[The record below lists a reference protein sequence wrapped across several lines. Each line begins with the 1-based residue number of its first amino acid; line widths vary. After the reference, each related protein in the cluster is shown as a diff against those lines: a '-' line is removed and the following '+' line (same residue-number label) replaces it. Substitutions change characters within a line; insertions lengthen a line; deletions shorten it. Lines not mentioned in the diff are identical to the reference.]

1 MCIYSFDPTLD
12 CIETAAYRHL
22 VVKLKITTRASILF
36 SVSQHVCELQLCH
49 ASMLQALTPERQKR
63 LVAYQDMFQTL
74 GRGWWPKPASL
85 RKTRE
90 NPFFR
95 GDSNSYNSFHSLVF
109 APAHAHT
116 HSSLVPH
123 LSSNSAPADTG
134 STLTSSSSKFPLN
147 SIVTLGGSEMH
158 TAATE
163 LQQSCNR
170 AASCNMSDG
179 SEMHERGGGTH
190 TLQQSCNRAATEL
203 TLDGSEMHARGGGP
217 HTLTP
222 VASECLAAPQSTH
235 TVGGCRAH
243 SCNRAA
249 TELQQSCELQHILSQ
264 PQQSVSCNNAVLA
277 SIASDRASRC
287 CDFQR
292 SDEAD
297 ELQQSCNRAATD
309 EPSDRASR
317 CDLHRS
323 DLLAQCLQE
332 DGVDP
337 CFTIEKRLAEHEAD
351 EPPPL
356 QQSCNRPLNGN
367 RQVQLPPHVRDRI
380 FQLMI
385 LHCRYP
391 SGTHFTCFTRLY

>member
-1 MCIYSFDPTLD
+1 MYNTYRFDPTLD
-12 CIETAAYRHL
+12 GIETAGYRHL

-95 GDSNSYNSFHSLVF
+95 GDSNSYNSFSSLVF

-123 LSSNSAPADTG
+123 SSLHSAPADTG
-134 STLTSSSSKFPLN
+134 STFTSSSSEFPLN
-147 SIVTLGGSEMH
+147 SIV
-158 TAATE
+158 
-163 LQQSCNR
+163 
-170 AASCNMSDG
+170 
-179 SEMHERGGGTH
+179 
-190 TLQQSCNRAATEL
+190 
-203 TLDGSEMHARGGGP
+203 TLDGSEMHARGGGT

-222 VASECLAAPQSTH
+222 VVAS
-235 TVGGCRAH
+235 GGCRAQ

-249 TELQQSCELQHILSQ
+249 TELQQSCELQHNLSQ
-264 PQQSVSCNNAVLA
+264 PQQSASRSTGVVA

-287 CDFQR
+287 GDFQR

-297 ELQQSCNRAATD
+297 ELQQRCNRAATN
-309 EPSDRASR
+309 EPSDGASR
-317 CDLHRS
+317 CCDLQRS

-337 CFTIEKRLAEHEAD
+337 CFKIEQRLAEHEAD
-351 EPPPL
+351 DRSPV
-356 QQSCNRPLNGN
+356 QQSCNRPVNVN

-391 SGTHFTCFTRLY
+391 SGTHFTCFNRLY

>member
-1 MCIYSFDPTLD
+1 
-12 CIETAAYRHL
+12 
-22 VVKLKITTRASILF
+22 
-36 SVSQHVCELQLCH
+36 
-49 ASMLQALTPERQKR
+49 MLQALTPERQKR

-90 NPFFR
+90 NPLFR
-95 GDSNSYNSFHSLVF
+95 GDSNSYNSFPSLVF

-123 LSSNSAPADTG
+123 SSSHSAPADTG
-134 STLTSSSSKFPLN
+134 STLTSSSSKFLLN
-147 SIVTLGGSEMH
+147 SIVTL
-158 TAATE
+158 
-163 LQQSCNR
+163 
-170 AASCNMSDG
+170 DG
-179 SEMHERGGGTH
+179 SEMHRDARGGGTH
-190 TLQQSCNRAATEL
+190 TMHKNASGGQTPL
-203 TLDGSEMHARGGGP
+203 TWDGSEMHARGGGTQ
-217 HTLTP
+217 TLTP
-222 VASECLAAPQSTH
+222 VVASGYLPAPQSTH
-235 TVGGCRAH
+235 TVGGGRAH

-249 TELQQSCELQHILSQ
+249 TELQQSCELQHNLSQ
-264 PQQSVSCNNAVLA
+264 PQQSASRSTGVVASIAPRAHSCNRAATELQQSCELQLVA

-317 CDLHRS
+317 CCDLQRS

-337 CFTIEKRLAEHEAD
+337 CFKIEKRLAEHEAD
-351 EPPPL
+351 APSPL
-356 QQSCNRPLNGN
+356 QQSCNRPVNGN

-391 SGTHFTCFTRLY
+391 SGAHFTCFTRLY